1 MTFKKNILI
10 TGSSTGIGADL
21 VTSLARSGHT
31 IFATMRKAKTRAEGL
46 KLQKIAKE
54 EGLAIH
60 CINLDVNNEASCK
73 ACVNECQRLCNNEI
87 DVLINNAG
95 ISASLKGVEEHEL
108 DTFRNIM
115 ETNYFAPIR
124 LTKLVLPTM
133 RHRKSGIIINVTSAA
148 AKMWPGSQAPYNA
161 SKAAFESF
169 SVTLAQEV
177 SQFGIK
183 VCTLQPGVIVTP
195 IFSKGERHKNSIY
208 DVQIRY
214 LSKMYEGVLVK
225 YGTPPKV
232 TSEVVKR
239 IILECDQGTQK
250 MFYPAGPDSIGM
262 SNAIEKNGYNWF
274 VDTSIKMTRSD
285 EAYVQGWKEHYGI
298 DLSAAFPKLKKSN
311 L

>member
-1 MTFKKNILI
+1 MTSKNILV

-21 VTSLARSGHT
+21 VTSLARSGHKV
-31 IFATMRKAKTRAEGL
+31 FATMRNATTRHEGL

-54 EGLAIH
+54 EGLMIH
-60 CINLDVNNEASCK
+60 CIDLDVNDKQSCK
-73 ACVNECQRLCNNEI
+73 TCVSECQKLCGNEI

-108 DTFRNIM
+108 GTFRNIM

-124 LTKLVLPTM
+124 LTKLILPSM
-133 RHRKSGIIINVTSAA
+133 RQRRSGIIINVTSAA

-161 SKAAFESF
+161 SKAALESF

-195 IFSKGERHKNSIY
+195 IFSKGKRNKNSVY

-214 LSKMYEGVLVK
+214 LSKMYEGLLVK
-225 YGTPPKV
+225 YATPPKV
-232 TSEVVKR
+232 TSDVVKS
-239 IILECDQGTQK
+239 IMLECDQGIQK

-274 VDTSIKMTRSD
+274 VDTSIKMTSSD
-285 EAYVQGWKEHYGI
+285 EAYVKGWKEHYNI
-298 DLSAAFPKLKKSN
+298 DLSAAFPKLKKSK